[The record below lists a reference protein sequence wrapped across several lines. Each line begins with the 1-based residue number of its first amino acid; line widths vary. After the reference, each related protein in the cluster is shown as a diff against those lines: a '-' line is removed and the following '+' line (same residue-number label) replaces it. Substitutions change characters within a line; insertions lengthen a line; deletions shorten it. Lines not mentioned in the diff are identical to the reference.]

1 MQLSYGGFN
10 GTQPLSLSAA
20 VTRKELDGILK

>member
-10 GTQPLSLSAA
+10 RTQPLSLSAV